1 MDIFLAIVLM
11 IVGLFLLIKGSD
23 AFVDVGTKIG
33 KMFKLS
39 EVVIGLTIVC
49 IGTSLPELL
58 LSITA
63 SAKNSSDF
71 LLGNI
76 IGTNLFNMCCI
87 LGLIF
92 VTNPLKLL
100 RQTIRKDMNMS
111 LISSIVLFVLLIDIV
126 DPQAT
131 HNAITRTDG
140 IILLLFFAIFMY
152 YTLYEFGEY
161 LRDQREKKYRD
172 SKAKKVILQKSAYTS
187 EHTHSANHNNENDKV
202 FSMKDMKK
210 LVIDLAL
217 LLICI
222 AVVYIGAELV
232 VNNAVVI
239 ARHFNVSETL
249 ISISIIAVGTS
260 LPEISTSFAAI
271 KKNRLNIAIGN
282 LVGSNMFNTLFV
294 IGSSALIN
302 PIRVTT
308 PSLAIDA
315 GVFVLVCLVM
325 RLFTKKKPEVSAM
338 EGFTLLSIYACYIVY
353 VLYRH

>member
-1 MDIFLAIVLM
+1 MDILLAVILM
-11 IVGLFLLIKGSD
+11 VVGLFLLIKGSD
-23 AFVDVGTKIG
+23 AFVDIGTKIG
-33 KMFKLS
+33 KMFKMS

-63 SAKNSSDF
+63 AAKNSSDF

-87 LGLIF
+87 LGLVF

-100 RQTIRKDMNMS
+100 RQTIRKDLNMS
-111 LISSIVLFVLLIDIV
+111 LISSAVLFTLLIDIV

-161 LRDQREKKYRD
+161 LRDQREKKYKD
-172 SKAKKVILQKSAYTS
+172 SKAKKVILHKSAYAS
-187 EHTHSANHNNENDKV
+187 HDNHSNENDKM
-202 FSMKDMKK
+202 FSMKDMKR
-210 LVIDLAL
+210 LVLEILL

-222 AVVYIGAELV
+222 VVIYIGAELV
-232 VNNAVVI
+232 VNNAIVI
-239 ARHFNVSETL
+239 ARYFSVSETL

-260 LPEISTSFAAI
+260 LPEISTTFAAI

-294 IGSSALIN
+294 IGTSALIN
-302 PIRVTT
+302 PIRVST
-308 PSLAIDA
+308 PSLVIDA

-325 RLFTKKKPEVSAM
+325 RLFTKKKPEVSAI

-353 VLYRH
+353 VLYRR

>member
-33 KMFKLS
+33 KMFKMS

-111 LISSIVLFVLLIDIV
+111 LISSAVLFVLLIDIA
-126 DPQAT
+126 DPEAT

-140 IILLLFFAIFMY
+140 IILLLFFTIFMY

-172 SKAKKVILQKSAYTS
+172 AKAKKVVLQKSAYTP
-187 EHTHSANHNNENDKV
+187 TQNHNAENDKV
-202 FSMKDMKK
+202 FSMKDIKK
-210 LVIDLAL
+210 LMKELVLI
-217 LLICI
+217 LICI
-222 AVVYIGAELV
+222 IIVYIGAELV

-294 IGSSALIN
+294 IGTSALIN
-302 PIRVTT
+302 PIRVST

-315 GVFVLVCLVM
+315 GIFFIVCLVM

-338 EGFTLLSIYACYIVY
+338 EGFTLLAIYTCYIVY
-353 VLYRH
+353 VLYRR

>member
-11 IVGLFLLIKGSD
+11 VAGLFLLIKGSD
-23 AFVDVGTKIG
+23 VFVDIGTKIG
-33 KMFKLS
+33 KMFKMS

-63 SAKNSSDF
+63 SAKNNADF

-100 RQTIRKDMNMS
+100 RQTIRKDLNMS
-111 LISSIVLFVLLIDIV
+111 LISSAVLFTLLIDIA
-126 DPQAT
+126 DPEAT
-131 HNAITRTDG
+131 HNAITRADG

-161 LRDQREKKYRD
+161 LRDQREKKYKD
-172 SKAKKVILQKSAYTS
+172 SKAKKVVLNKSAYAS
-187 EHTHSANHNNENDKV
+187 ENTQNPNSENEKV

-210 LVIDLAL
+210 FGIEML
-217 LLICI
+217 LLLVCI
-222 AVVYIGAELV
+222 AIVYIGAELV

-282 LVGSNMFNTLFV
+282 LIGSNMFNTLFV
-294 IGSSALIN
+294 IGTSALIN

-308 PSLAIDA
+308 PSLVIDA
-315 GVFVLVCLVM
+315 GVFMLVCLVM